1 MKALAADDPRVIG
14 EYRLRAQ
21 LGAGGMGRVY
31 LGLSPAGRAVAI
43 KVVHPEL
50 ASDAAFLRRFAQ
62 EVAAARAVSGI
73 YTAPVVASG
82 LNERPPWLATAFVP
96 GPSLE
101 QVVTEHGPLPE
112 QALWPLL
119 GGLVEALQAIHACGV
134 VHRDLKPAN
143 VLLATDGPRVID
155 FGISRAADGT
165 SLTAAGVV
173 FGTPGYMSP
182 EQAEGR
188 GAGPES
194 DVFALAC
201 VVAYGAAGMGP
212 FGTGTAAAVLYRVV
226 HAEPVLDR
234 VPPKLREVL
243 AACLAKNPADRPTLR
258 ALSGMLA
265 SSPDSTGPSAVAFW
279 PSSVAGLIGEYQARL
294 ELETRNVSRPP
305 EGFSWANPVHPRT
318 TPSDPGRPAARPSP
332 AGWPPAGG
340 GASPSPAPPPGQSPS
355 PGQTP
360 PTPSPRWPYGGPTAQ
375 PGPGSPVGLAA
386 PVSPVSQGYPQPQ
399 GYAQS
404 QGNGAQAPGPPY
416 VPPRGYQSGGGYQ
429 PGSGGYPP
437 GAAQAGYPQ
446 PYRAGAHAAVLTL
459 PATMVTA
466 VRLMYAGAAYALV
479 WAIGV
484 ITVSASIVKHHP
496 VYTAGGDHRLAGAAS
511 LAILVSVAEIALWLG
526 IARACRRG
534 RNGARVAGT
543 ILFGLDTLVV
553 LGVANS
559 SQAGAGPAKV
569 LTLIGW
575 LIGGGAVVALWQR
588 ASSAF
593 FTAQAAPHR

>member
-50 ASDAAFLRRFAQ
+50 ASDAGFLRRFTQ

-82 LNERPPWLATAFVP
+82 LDQRPPWLATAFVP

-155 FGISRAADGT
+155 FGIARAADGT

-201 VVAYGAAGMGP
+201 VVAYGAAGIGP

-226 HAEPVLDR
+226 HSEPDLTG
-234 VPPKLREVL
+234 VPPRLREVL
-243 AACLAKNPADRPTLR
+243 AACLAKDPAARPTLR
-258 ALSGMLA
+258 ALSGML
-265 SSPDSTGPSAVAFW
+265 SSRLDSTGPSAVAFW
-279 PSSVAGLIGEYQARL
+279 PSPVSGLIGAYQARL
-294 ELETRNVSRPP
+294 EQETRAVSRPAD
-305 EGFSWANPVHPRT
+305 GFSWANPVHRL
-318 TPSDPGRPAARPSP
+318 DP
-332 AGWPPAGG
+332 PPE
-340 GASPSPAPPPGQSPS
+340 PVRPAPPPRAG
-355 PGQTP
+355 
-360 PTPSPRWPYGGPTAQ
+360 WPHP
-375 PGPGSPVGLAA
+375 
-386 PVSPVSQGYPQPQ
+386 GYPPPQ
-399 GYAQS
+399 GYAPS
-404 QGNGAQAPGPPY
+404 GGNGVQVAAPPY
-416 VPPRGYQSGGGYQ
+416 PPPRGYASGNGVYQ
-429 PGSGGYPP
+429 P
-437 GAAQAGYPQ
+437 AGN
-446 PYRAGAHAAVLTL
+446 RAHGPAAVLSL

-466 VRLMYAGAAYALV
+466 VRLMYAGAAYTLV
-479 WAIGV
+479 WTIGV
-484 ITVSASIVKHHP
+484 IAVSASIVKNHP
-496 VYTAGGDHRLAGAAS
+496 VYTAGGDHRLAGAATFS
-511 LAILVSVAEIALWLG
+511 VLLALAEVALWLG
-526 IARACRRG
+526 LARACRRG
-534 RNGARVAGT
+534 RKGARVAGT
-543 ILFGLDTLVV
+543 VLFGVYSLGV
-553 LGVANS
+553 LGVAAS
-559 SQAGAGPAKV
+559 SQAGLGPAKV
-569 LTLIGW
+569 LSLIGW
-575 LIGGGAVVALWQR
+575 LIGLGAVVALWQPP
-588 ASSAF
+588 SSAF
-593 FTAQAAPHR
+593 FSAHRR